1 VAGAALL
8 GGGGALLYGSG
19 LQKLLDRL
27 GGSCG
32 FLGFAAMGHFLHGDL
47 EARLFRLHGRENR
60 MSGKARHQN
69 ENAGAEE
76 STKDLV
82 EFEGVHSWIRLQA
95 GKVD

>member
-1 VAGAALL
+1 MVRFVSVNLPTCGPSGPGNIPSGSNASWTRPAVAGV
-8 GGGGALLYGSG
+8 
-19 LQKLLDRL
+19 
-27 GGSCG
+27 
-32 FLGFAAMGHFLHGDL
+32 FLHGDL

-69 ENAGAEE
+69 ENAGTEE
-76 STKDLV
+76 GTENLV